1 MATRT
6 PDISAQKQQ
15 AFVDGPLP
23 PFPEIVS
30 VLAGLPDQ
38 SAPITLSTSADR
50 LLLWAN
56 SDNSS
61 KMMWVSEVPGQ
72 ANPMSPATIANF
84 WPGVSLPPY
93 VLTLR
98 RYWQQVPGA
107 FTLIQAD
114 GSFEQTYTVTTGI
127 SETDS
132 ETLGAELGVSGDG
145 LSAKISA
152 SFTHSVTTSLETSVS
167 TTFKAGAPAAGFQR
181 VWVLWQLID
190 EIVALTPDGSVLT
203 TAVLGEADIEW
214 VAGVPFLGTSGA
226 FLNYQNTRQTFPT
239 SMLMP
244 QQKDFPL

>member
-1 MATRT
+1 MATGDVEI
-6 PDISAQKQQ
+6 PEHDLHAM
-15 AFVDGPLP
+15 VDGALP

-38 SAPITLSTSADR
+38 SEPIVLAQSGDR

-61 KMMWVSEVPGQ
+61 KNAYVSEVPNQ
-72 ANPMSPATIANF
+72 RNPISDAVIANF
-84 WPGVSLPPY
+84 WDGTTIPNY

-107 FTLIQAD
+107 YTLVQA
-114 GSFEQTYTVTTGI
+114 GGGFEQTYTTTTGI

-132 ETLGAELGVSGDG
+132 ETLSAELGVSGGG

-152 SFTHSVTTSLETSVS
+152 SFTHSVTTSLATSQS
-167 TTFKAGAPAAGFQR
+167 RKFTAGAPASGFQR
-181 VWVLWQLID
+181 VWVLWQLVD
-190 EIVALTPDGSVLT
+190 ELVALTPSGDVIPT
-203 TAVLGEADIEW
+203 YIGEADVTW
-214 VAGVPFLGTSGA
+214 FVDVPMMGTSGA
-226 FLNYQNTRQTFPT
+226 FMNYQNARQTFPT
-239 SMLMP
+239 QTLMP